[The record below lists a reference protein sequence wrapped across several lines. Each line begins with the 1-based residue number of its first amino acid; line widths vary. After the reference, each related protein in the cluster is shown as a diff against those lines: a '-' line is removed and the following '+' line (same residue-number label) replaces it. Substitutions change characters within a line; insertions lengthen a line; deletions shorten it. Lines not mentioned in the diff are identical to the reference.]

1 MAAADVSRVEIGFDG
16 GLIVITKIA
25 AKEWAGLEETLK
37 SGKGVATFSG
47 DENDEQRRKTRKD
60 RKVGAVLHTGMPIRF
75 WDHELGV
82 ELVGGDEG
90 IERGLG

>member
-1 MAAADVSRVEIGFDG
+1 MAAVDVSRVEIGFDG

-47 DENDEQRRKTRKD
+47 DENATYHVDVSKISYVKHEAH
-60 RKVGAVLHTGMPIRF
+60 VGR
-75 WDHELGV
+75 
-82 ELVGGDEG
+82 VGF
-90 IERGLG
+90 

>member
-25 AKEWAGLEETLK
+25 AKEWAGLEATLK

-47 DENDEQRRKTRKD
+47 DENSTYHVDVSKISYVKHEAH
-60 RKVGAVLHTGMPIRF
+60 VGR
-75 WDHELGV
+75 
-82 ELVGGDEG
+82 VGF
-90 IERGLG
+90 

>member
-37 SGKGVATFSG
+37 SGKGVVTFSG
-47 DENDEQRRKTRKD
+47 DENATYHVDVSKISYVKHEAH
-60 RKVGAVLHTGMPIRF
+60 VGR
-75 WDHELGV
+75 
-82 ELVGGDEG
+82 VGF
-90 IERGLG
+90 